1 MLPKKPDIESSSSIN
16 RYFSR
21 TPKPGETKTEHT
33 DGRPLLLPPLTLGP
47 RPSPRA
53 TDAHSVSMVTA
64 EAAMAVRGAH
74 DGHAFAANAAFLADG
89 YSFCA
94 VGPSALNGPL
104 PAGVFRLTPLALW
117 SMCFLV

>member
-1 MLPKKPDIESSSSIN
+1 
-16 RYFSR
+16 
-21 TPKPGETKTEHT
+21 
-33 DGRPLLLPPLTLGP
+33 
-47 RPSPRA
+47 
-53 TDAHSVSMVTA
+53 MVTA
-64 EAAMAVRGAH
+64 EAAMAVVRASGAFFISAH
-74 DGHAFAANAAFLADG
+74 DGIAFAANAAFLADG